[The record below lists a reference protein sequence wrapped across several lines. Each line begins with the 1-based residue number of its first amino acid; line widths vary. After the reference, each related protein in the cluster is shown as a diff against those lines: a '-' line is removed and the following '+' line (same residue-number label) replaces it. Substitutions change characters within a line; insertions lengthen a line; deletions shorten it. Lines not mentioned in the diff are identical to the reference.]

1 MAIAAGS
8 ATVFNERGIK
18 SIRGCEMVR
27 ASQQLNGDRIVR
39 GEQGMTVIG
48 MLLLI
53 IVIAFIALVGMK
65 VVPMYIQY
73 YSIKS
78 TVESIR
84 KEPQLAQM
92 SAQDI
97 HAGIQKRFDIGYV
110 ENVKATDLKIRN
122 DRGGRVIDLVYQ
134 DEREVFNKLFVV
146 LKVNEAISL
155 NP

>member
-1 MAIAAGS
+1 MMR
-8 ATVFNERGIK
+8 V
-18 SIRGCEMVR
+18 
-27 ASQQLNGDRIVR
+27 SQQCNGQAGADRQR
-39 GEQGMTVIG
+39 GMTVIG

-53 IVIAFIALVGMK
+53 IVIAFIALIGMK

-97 HAGIQKRFDIGYV
+97 HNGIQKRFDIGYV
-110 ENVKATDLKIRN
+110 ENIKASDLKVRN
-122 DRGGRVIDLVYQ
+122 DRSGRVIDLVYQ
-134 DEREVFNKLFVV
+134 DERELFYKLFVV
-146 LKVNEAISL
+146 LKVNESIPLS
-155 NP
+155 P